1 MSLSFSFFGSIVRK
15 FSVYVFFKGH
25 GHAPEFLVRISR
37 VVKVVWSV
45 SNKLVRG
52 IGVDKLSPLNGS
64 DVVEVVESVEGVV
77 GGEVVVISVGSKVV
91 VEVVV
96 EVAMVVMVVVEVV
109 VEVVVCKVVNS
120 VSLNSSNNSVFL
132 LPNKSS
138 TMPSISFLE
147 RIS

>member
-1 MSLSFSFFGSIVRK
+1 MQITTNRMTNIMMMISDMDI
-15 FSVYVFFKGH
+15 
-25 GHAPEFLVRISR
+25 RISR

-77 GGEVVVISVGSKVV
+77 GGEVVIISVGSKVV

-96 EVAMVVMVVVEVV
+96 EVAMVVVVVEVV
-109 VEVVVCKVVNS
+109 VEVVVVCKVVNS
-120 VSLNSSNNSVFL
+120 VSLNSSNNSL
-132 LPNKSS
+132 QS
-138 TMPSISFLE
+138 
-147 RIS
+147 

>member
-1 MSLSFSFFGSIVRK
+1 MTTNRMTSIMMMI
-15 FSVYVFFKGH
+15 SDMDI
-25 GHAPEFLVRISR
+25 RISR

-96 EVAMVVMVVVEVV
+96 EVAMVVVVVVVVVEVV
-109 VEVVVCKVVNS
+109 VEVVVVCKVVNS
-120 VSLNSSNNSVFL
+120 VSLNSSNNSL
-132 LPNKSS
+132 QS
-138 TMPSISFLE
+138 
-147 RIS
+147 